1 MVESETERLMDRIE
15 SEFTKMVQENR
26 RTINTV
32 CYFFSRNRE
41 DAEDLYQE
49 ILVNLWKGFGKF
61 RGDSDVKTWIWKV
74 SMNTCINQESKR
86 KRSVQTVPL
95 TFDIDLPDNTG
106 GRDDQVRMLYDR
118 ITQLSIFDR
127 AIILLWLE
135 GLRYDEIA
143 GIVGITPAALT
154 SRLFRIKE
162 QLKSK
167 K

>member
-1 MVESETERLMDRIE
+1 MDRLE
-15 SEFTKMVQENR
+15 SEFTKMVQDNH
-26 RTINTV
+26 RTIHTV

-41 DAEDLYQE
+41 DAEDLFQE

-61 RGDSDVKTWIWKV
+61 RGDSDVKTWIWRV

-95 TFDIDLPDNTG
+95 TLEIDLSDSSDEHEN
-106 GRDDQVRMLYDR
+106 QVRILYER
-118 ITQLSIFDR
+118 ITGLPLFDR

-135 GLRYDEIA
+135 GMKYDEIA
-143 GIVGITPAALT
+143 DIVGITPAAVT

>member
-1 MVESETERLMDRIE
+1 MIEIETEQLMDRLE
-15 SEFTKMVQENR
+15 SEFTKMVQDNH
-26 RTINTV
+26 RTIHTV

-41 DAEDLYQE
+41 DAEDLFQE

-61 RGDSDVKTWIWKV
+61 RGDSDVKTWIWRV

-95 TFDIDLPDNTG
+95 TLEIDLSDSSDEHEN
-106 GRDDQVRMLYDR
+106 QVRILYER
-118 ITQLSIFDR
+118 ITGLPLFDR

-135 GLRYDEIA
+135 GMKYDEIA
-143 GIVGITPAALT
+143 DIVGITPAAVT

>member
-1 MVESETERLMDRIE
+1 MTEIETEQLMDRLE
-15 SEFTKMVQENR
+15 SEFTKMVQDNH
-26 RTINTV
+26 RTIHTV

-41 DAEDLYQE
+41 DAEDLFQE

-61 RGDSDVKTWIWKV
+61 RGDSDVKTWIWRV

-95 TFDIDLPDNTG
+95 TLEIDLSDSSDEHEN
-106 GRDDQVRMLYDR
+106 QVRILYER
-118 ITQLSIFDR
+118 ITGLPLFDR

-135 GLRYDEIA
+135 GMKYDEIA
-143 GIVGITPAALT
+143 DIVGITPAAVT

>member
-1 MVESETERLMDRIE
+1 MVECETEHLMDRLE

-26 RTINTV
+26 RTIHTV

-41 DAEDLYQE
+41 DAEDLFQE
-49 ILVNLWKGFGKF
+49 ILINLWKGFGKF
-61 RGDSDVKTWIWKV
+61 RGDSEVKTWIWRV
-74 SMNTCINQESKR
+74 SMNTCINQEGKR

-95 TFDIDLPDNTG
+95 TFEMDLPESSGDN
-106 GRDDQVRMLYDR
+106 DNQVRMLYDR
-118 ITQLSIFDR
+118 ITGLSIFDR

-135 GLRYDEIA
+135 GLKYDEIA

>member
-1 MVESETERLMDRIE
+1 MIEIETEKLMDRLE
-15 SEFTKMVQENR
+15 SEFTKMVQDNH
-26 RTINTV
+26 RTIHTV

-41 DAEDLYQE
+41 DAEDLFQE

-61 RGDSDVKTWIWKV
+61 RGDSDVKTWIWRV

-95 TFDIDLPDNTG
+95 TLEIDLSDSSDEHEN
-106 GRDDQVRMLYDR
+106 QVRILYER
-118 ITQLSIFDR
+118 ITGLPLFDR

-135 GLRYDEIA
+135 GMKYDEIA
-143 GIVGITPAALT
+143 DIVGITPAAVT

>member
-1 MVESETERLMDRIE
+1 MIEIETEKLMDRLE
-15 SEFTKMVQENR
+15 SEFTKMVQDNR
-26 RTINTV
+26 RTIHTV

-41 DAEDLYQE
+41 DAEDLFQE

-61 RGDSDVKTWIWKV
+61 RGDSDVKTWIWRV

-95 TFDIDLPDNTG
+95 TLEIDLSDSSDEHEN
-106 GRDDQVRMLYDR
+106 QVRILYER
-118 ITQLSIFDR
+118 ITGLPLFDR

-135 GLRYDEIA
+135 GMKYDEIA
-143 GIVGITPAALT
+143 EIVGITPAAVT